1 MALTHLTAPLVAV
14 SLFAAVPGPGDAGAS
29 DLWGR
34 AVPKACTPEVQ
45 RCLEKLEAR
54 MLLMGRTLEGVGIEQ
69 ALFELRQTDPE
80 CVLLLEGRL
89 FDL

>member
-1 MALTHLTAPLVAV
+1 MRSIQIFAALAVAVLVAFPGSGGAGV
-14 SLFAAVPGPGDAGAS
+14 SDPWD
-29 DLWGR
+29 R

-54 MLLMGRTLEGVGIEQ
+54 MLLMGRTLEGVSVDQ
-69 ALFELRQTDPE
+69 ALFELRETDAG

-89 FDL
+89 LGF